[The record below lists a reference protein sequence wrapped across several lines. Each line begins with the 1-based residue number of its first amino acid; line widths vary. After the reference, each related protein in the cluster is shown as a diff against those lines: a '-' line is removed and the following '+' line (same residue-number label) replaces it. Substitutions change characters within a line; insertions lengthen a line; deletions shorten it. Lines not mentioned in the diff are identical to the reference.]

1 MEKNTLVEL
10 NELLDTMLELPPEE
24 RGRWVDELGPE
35 FEPVKLRLHA
45 LLEHSAR
52 VETDDFLGTL
62 PKVDGVLPADP
73 QASEQAGTEIGPYRL
88 LRELGVGGMGT
99 VWLAERSDGL
109 IKRPVALKLPRG
121 AWQLTGLAERMARER
136 EILATLN
143 HPNIARLYDAGLT
156 SEGQPYLALEY
167 IEGKAIDAYCEE
179 HRLSTKARLGLFL
192 QAAEAIAY
200 AHGQLVVHRDL
211 KPANILVTEK
221 GDVRLLDF
229 GIAKLLEQGEAKET
243 VLTEFA
249 GRALTPDYASP
260 EQIAGQPITIA
271 SDVYSLG
278 VLLYELLTGE
288 RPYKLTRDTRGA
300 LEDAI
305 LDTEPAR
312 PSEVVKEPS
321 LRKAL
326 RGDLDTVTLKALKK
340 VPKERYATVNALA
353 EDLQRH
359 LSSRPLLAK
368 PDSTWYSASKFVGRN
383 KLAVSAAAAV
393 LVAIL
398 AGAGV
403 ALWQAQL
410 ALTEKDRAE
419 EVKEFI
425 ASIFRNADP
434 YAGEGEVLSAVDLLN
449 QAKESVDETFEDRP
463 ALRVELLNL
472 IGGSLLRLQEVD
484 AGEQVLAAAS
494 EEAVRSL
501 GPEHPEALRTRL
513 LQVSVYRWR
522 GNTERMREELA
533 ELMPI
538 LRKHPGANTVEIVGA
553 LKDHA
558 HAAMDEMAY
567 EEAVGNAREAMEFAM
582 AKLGPDHPE
591 TAGTMVVL
599 AQAHLFNENAELAV
613 EAAEQ
618 AHGLAL
624 AIHNGNGK
632 HPLVIN
638 TRKVYSQALG
648 EAGQVERAIVELTQA
663 RDDAAQVLGAN
674 SREVAF
680 FSQNLV
686 NYELERGY
694 IQDALANAERA
705 FVIQT
710 EMVEPGSFTH
720 GAGLSARGKC
730 LLSAR
735 RPEEAA
741 KDLSGAAEVATQ
753 LVGATHHVTLR
764 TRVNLALALIYAG
777 NFGAAEEML
786 QEVLAAYRSMENGQS
801 SAPLHVL
808 GVLRRMNNEH
818 TGAIR
823 LQKESLDLM
832 AEGASGG
839 VETRRYALT
848 EIGLSQVELGEFSKA
863 LETLGQA
870 LELYEQ
876 HESVVTPQ
884 RADALVGMGRAN
896 IGLGQAGDALPAL
909 EEANAFW
916 SDFDP
921 DNRWAGE
928 AALWLGRAYLI
939 FGRKVEANEALS
951 RAERL
956 LSESA
961 IPGDAELV
969 KLARQR

>member
-10 NELLDTMLELPPEE
+10 NRLLDTMLELPPAD
-24 RGRWVDELGPE
+24 RARWVDELGPE
-35 FEPVKLRLHA
+35 YEPVKLRLHA

-62 PKVDGVLPADP
+62 PKVDGVFPADP
-73 QASEQAGTEIGPYRL
+73 ESGERAGTEVGPYRL

-156 SEGQPYLALEY
+156 GEGQPYLALEY
-167 IEGKAIDAYCEE
+167 IEGKAIDVYCEE
-179 HRLSTKARLGLFL
+179 HRLATKARLGLFL

-211 KPANILVTEK
+211 KPANILVTEE

-288 RPYKLTRDTRGA
+288 RPYKLSRDTRGA

-312 PSEVVKEPS
+312 PSEVVRDAS

-326 RGDLDTVTLKALKK
+326 RGDLDTVVLKALKK

-353 EDLQRH
+353 EDIQRH

-368 PDSTWYSASKFVGRN
+368 PDSAWYSAMKFFGRN

-393 LVAIL
+393 LVAIV
-398 AGAGV
+398 AGAGI

-410 ALTEKDRAE
+410 AIAEKDRAE

-434 YAGEGEVLSAVDLLN
+434 YTGEGEVLSAVDLLK
-449 QAKESVDETFEDRP
+449 QAKQSVDEAFEGRP

-472 IGGSLLRLQEVD
+472 IGGSLLNLDDYATGNSVLEQAVQE
-484 AGEQVLAAAS
+484 AS
-494 EEAVRSL
+494 EML
-501 GPEHPEALRTRL
+501 GPPHPQTLHSRVL
-513 LQVSVYRWR
+513 LTDAKRFLGDVQ
-522 GNTERMREELA
+522 GMREEL
-533 ELMPI
+533 
-538 LRKHPGANTVEIVGA
+538 EIVVQA
-553 LKDHA
+553 LRSDDSGSREDLA
-558 HAAMDEMAY
+558 HALLNLVHLAIDEGRY
-567 EEAVGNAREAMEFAM
+567 EEAVPGAKEALELAQEWFGQSSSEAVHAAMLLAVAYQYVGDPDLALEAAAYAHSETLKLHKEGHPRVIDARGIYGRALGNAGRLREAREELEQAVSDAVALLGPDTTMVGYYAASLARYKLRLGDVPGALEDSQRSLRIMAQFAEADSFNYASPLQLYGESLLAGRRIAESLQTM
-582 AKLGPDHPE
+582 NTSVETLVAVLGPDHEKALSARLARALALGYSGNLNDAERAVEGVLTDAGE
-591 TAGTMVVL
+591 TAAISARASYVL
-599 AQAHLFNENAELAV
+599 GVLGRLDGDYEGA
-613 EAAEQ
+613 
-618 AHGLAL
+618 LAL
-624 AIHNGNGK
+624 
-632 HPLVIN
+632 
-638 TRKVYSQALG
+638 Q
-648 EAGQVERAIVELTQA
+648 
-663 RDDAAQVLGAN
+663 
-674 SREVAF
+674 
-680 FSQNLV
+680 
-686 NYELERGY
+686 
-694 IQDALANAERA
+694 QDALAGTDRPDPRAEHER
-705 FVIQT
+705 
-710 EMVEPGSFTH
+710 VEVL
-720 GAGLSARGKC
+720 AEIGLNDLELEENVSAK
-730 LLSAR
+730 
-735 RPEEAA
+735 AA
-741 KDLSGAAEVATQ
+741 LDE
-753 LVGATHHVTLR
+753 
-764 TRVNLALALIYAG
+764 ALALSAKLKSHMDPVR
-777 NFGAAEEML
+777 A
-786 QEVLAAYRSMENGQS
+786 EVLVGLAR
-801 SAPLHVL
+801 
-808 GVLRRMNNEH
+808 
-818 TGAIR
+818 IR
-823 LQKESLDLM
+823 LRDGSAREALSL
-832 AEGASGG
+832 
-839 VETRRYALT
+839 
-848 EIGLSQVELGEFSKA
+848 
-863 LETLGQA
+863 LEQ
-870 LELYEQ
+870 
-876 HESVVTPQ
+876 S
-884 RADALVGMGRAN
+884 D
-896 IGLGQAGDALPAL
+896 D
-909 EEANAFW
+909 FW
-916 SDFDP
+916 VDFGP

-928 AALWLGRAYLI
+928 AALWLGRAYAKL
-939 FGRKVEANEALS
+939 GRDVEASTALS
-951 RAERL
+951 RAERI

-961 IPGDAELV
+961 IPGDVELV

>member
-10 NELLDTMLELPPEE
+10 NRLLDTMLELAPAD
-24 RGRWVDELGPE
+24 RARWVDELGPE

-45 LLEHSAR
+45 LLEHSAQ

-62 PKVDGVLPADP
+62 PKVDGVSLTDP
-73 QASEQAGTEIGPYRL
+73 ESGERAGTEIGPYRL

-156 SEGQPYLALEY
+156 GEGQPYLALEY

-463 ALRVELLNL
+463 ALRVELLNI
-472 IGGSLLRLQEVD
+472 IGISLLNLDDHEKANAVLGQAVQEGIETLGPTHPLTLQSRVLVTD
-484 AGEQVLAAAS
+484 AKRFLGDVEGMQEELETVVQALRSDNLGSREDLVRALVNLVHLAID
-494 EEAVRSL
+494 EGRYQEAV
-501 GPEHPEALRTRL
+501 
-513 LQVSVYRWR
+513 
-522 GNTERMREELA
+522 
-533 ELMPI
+533 I
-538 LRKHPGANTVEIVGA
+538 GA
-553 LKDHA
+553 
-558 HAAMDEMAY
+558 
-567 EEAVGNAREAMEFAM
+567 EEAVGLATGWFGQDSPNTIEAAMLLAVAYQYVNEPELALEAAAQAHSVTLSVYEEGHPRVIDARGIYGRALGNAGRLREARDELEQAVND
-582 AKLGPDHPE
+582 AVALLGPDTTMIGYYAASLARYKLRLGDVPGALEDSKRSLRIMAQFAEADSFNYASPLQLYGESLLAGRRIAESLQTMNTSVE
-591 TAGTMVVL
+591 T
-599 AQAHLFNENAELAV
+599 
-613 EAAEQ
+613 
-618 AHGLAL
+618 
-624 AIHNGNGK
+624 
-632 HPLVIN
+632 LV
-638 TRKVYSQALG
+638 A
-648 EAGQVERAIVELTQA
+648 
-663 RDDAAQVLGAN
+663 VLGADHEKALIARLARALALGYSGSLN
-674 SREVAF
+674 DA
-680 FSQNLV
+680 
-686 NYELERGY
+686 ERAVEGVLTDAGETAAISARASY
-694 IQDALANAERA
+694 VLGVLARLDGDYQAALALQQDALAGTDRPDPRAEH
-705 FVIQT
+705 
-710 EMVEPGSFTH
+710 EKVEVL
-720 GAGLSARGKC
+720 AEIGLNHLELEDNVSAK
-730 LLSAR
+730 
-735 RPEEAA
+735 AA
-741 KDLSGAAEVATQ
+741 LDE
-753 LVGATHHVTLR
+753 
-764 TRVNLALALIYAG
+764 ALALSAKLKSHMDPVR
-777 NFGAAEEML
+777 A
-786 QEVLAAYRSMENGQS
+786 EVLVGLARI
-801 SAPLHVL
+801 H
-808 GVLRRMNNEH
+808 LRD
-818 TGAIR
+818 G
-823 LQKESLDLM
+823 
-832 AEGASGG
+832 SGG
-839 VETRRYALT
+839 EASSL
-848 EIGLSQVELGEFSKA
+848 LQQSDDFW
-863 LETLGQA
+863 
-870 LELYEQ
+870 
-876 HESVVTPQ
+876 
-884 RADALVGMGRAN
+884 VG
-896 IGLGQAGDALPAL
+896 
-909 EEANAFW
+909 
-916 SDFDP
+916 FDP

-928 AALWLGRAYLI
+928 VALWLGRAYAML
-939 FGRKVEANEALS
+939 GRDAEAGKALS
-951 RAERL
+951 RAERI
-956 LSESA
+956 LSESSL
-961 IPGDAELV
+961 PGDVELV
-969 KLARQR
+969 TLARRR